1 MAIGE
6 TQKLRQKFLGST
18 IARSKRQ
25 LDEFLLR
32 LFVCPSCL
40 FFHSIKAWFFKKV
53 SASLELKKTS
63 RISCSEVF
71 KLRNC

>member
-18 IARSKRQ
+18 IDRSKRQ

-32 LFVCPSCL
+32 LFCL
-40 FFHSIKAWFFKKV
+40 SVMLVF
-53 SASLELKKTS
+53 SLYKGM
-63 RISCSEVF
+63 VF
-71 KLRNC
+71 QKSLGIARAEENQPNLL